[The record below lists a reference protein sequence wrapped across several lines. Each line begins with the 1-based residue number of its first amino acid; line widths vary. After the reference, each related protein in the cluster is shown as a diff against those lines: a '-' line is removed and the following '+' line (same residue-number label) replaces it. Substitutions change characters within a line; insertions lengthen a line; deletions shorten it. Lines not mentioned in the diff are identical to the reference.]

1 MSKEITITFNAQITA
16 VDRLTDAQYLEAC
29 EAGNYSVTDMK
40 KKIEE
45 NFKRF
50 VLNEAPAD
58 DVVIT
63 DLKIFELDRLTTE
76 DVPCE
81 P

>member
-1 MSKEITITFNAQITA
+1 MSKEITIIFNAQITA

-29 EAGNYSVTDMK
+29 EAGNYSVTDIK

-45 NFKRF
+45 KFKRF
-50 VLNEAPAD
+50 VLNDAPAD

-63 DLKIFELDRLTTE
+63 GLKIFELDRMTTE